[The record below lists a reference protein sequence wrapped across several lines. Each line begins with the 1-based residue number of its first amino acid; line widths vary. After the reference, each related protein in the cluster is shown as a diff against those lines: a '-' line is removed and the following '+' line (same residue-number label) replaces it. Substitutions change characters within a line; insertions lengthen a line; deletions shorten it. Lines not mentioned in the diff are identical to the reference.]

1 MRKVHLK
8 GLLSIIEKEIDH
20 DKSPK
25 TRATAILEKLQEEE
39 SKLKSFSTPQ
49 NVANAASSNQAMFDW
64 MNKFELYDEV
74 VWAIKIVET
83 YVKNDSFVSIV
94 PANQMSD
101 DIAECVKEINET
113 LKTMILK
120 CNI

>member
-1 MRKVHLK
+1 MRKVHIK
-8 GLLSIIEKEIDH
+8 GLLSIIGKEIDQ

-25 TRATAILEKLQEEE
+25 TRATAILEKLQGEE

-64 MNKFELYDEV
+64 MDKFELYDEI
-74 VWAIKIVET
+74 VWAIQIVET
-83 YVKNDSFVSIV
+83 YVKNNSFVLIA

-101 DIAECVKEINET
+101 DVAECVKEINEI

-120 CNI
+120 YNN